1 MSDHE
6 HEQERDR
13 AQDLEQ
19 DGVEASE
26 DREGLEGLEAQKT
39 SAGAGD
45 GDHDD
50 HDDHEDHGGG
60 GPEDG
65 DGEGDGG
72 DDEEE
77 DEDFYD
83 DTDDESCPSCGDDT
97 GSCRCFVVLS
107 WEGDWLYST
116 DGELDDSSLDR
127 ILRWGHALSLAGA
140 PPSRTCDLLAGLPE
154 SMAADI
160 EAYWVEIA
168 AQVDPAELE
177 EYRKVFLEESRA
189 ALEAI
194 SVDPDDPDDPDDPE
208 DPRFRFDPSDARHPM
223 HEPYLKMLLERF
235 NDSVIRGHV
244 IPGKRIE
251 VHCTWAGICAEETR
265 VGRHRSEGVGCSSI
279 WETLDSQDPRDTWQ
293 RMEAMLE
300 PVLAKLDGT
309 GPSNRDQT

>member
-1 MSDHE
+1 MSDQEQNQE
-6 HEQERDR
+6 HDQ
-13 AQDLEQ
+13 EQ
-19 DGVEASE
+19 DRVEAS
-26 DREGLEGLEAQKT
+26 EGLEGLEAQKA

-45 GDHDD
+45 DGHDD
-50 HDDHEDHGGG
+50 HDDHGGD

-65 DGEGDGG
+65 DGG
-72 DDEEE
+72 DDGEE

-83 DTDDESCPSCGDDT
+83 DTDDECCPRCLDDT

-154 SMAADI
+154 SLAADI

-194 SVDPDDPDDPDDPE
+194 SVDPDEPM
-208 DPRFRFDPSDARHPM
+208 FRFDPADARHPM
-223 HEPYLKMLLERF
+223 HEPYLAMLLERF
-235 NDSVIRGHV
+235 NESVIRGHV

-251 VHCTWAGICAEETR
+251 VHCTWAGICAEATS

-279 WETLDSQDPRDTWQ
+279 WETLDSLDPRDTWQ

-300 PVLAKLDGT
+300 PVLAKLDR
-309 GPSNRDQT
+309 SSLNR

>member
-1 MSDHE
+1 MSDQEQNQE
-6 HEQERDR
+6 HDQERDR

-19 DGVEASE
+19 DRVEASE
-26 DREGLEGLEAQKT
+26 DREGLEDPNASVAFGDDEH
-39 SAGAGD
+39 GGD
-45 GDHDD
+45 GP
-50 HDDHEDHGGG
+50 EDG
-60 GPEDG
+60 DG
-65 DGEGDGG
+65 DGEGDGD

-77 DEDFYD
+77 DGDFHD
-83 DTDDESCPSCGDDT
+83 DTDDECCPSCLDDT

-154 SMAADI
+154 SLAADI

-168 AQVDPAELE
+168 AQVDPAELK
-177 EYRKVFLEESRA
+177 EYRKVFVEESRA

-194 SVDPDDPDDPDDPE
+194 SVDPDDPE
-208 DPRFRFDPSDARHPM
+208 DSRFRFDPSDARHPM

-279 WETLDSQDPRDTWQ
+279 WETLDSLDPRDTWQ

-300 PVLAKLDGT
+300 PVLAKFD
-309 GPSNRDQT
+309 

>member
-1 MSDHE
+1 MSDQEQNQE
-6 HEQERDR
+6 HDQERDR

-19 DGVEASE
+19 DRVEASE
-26 DREGLEGLEAQKT
+26 DREGLEDPNASVAFGDDEH
-39 SAGAGD
+39 GGD
-45 GDHDD
+45 GP
-50 HDDHEDHGGG
+50 EDG
-60 GPEDG
+60 DG
-65 DGEGDGG
+65 DGEGDGD

-77 DEDFYD
+77 DGDFHD
-83 DTDDESCPSCGDDT
+83 DTDDECCPSCLDDT

-154 SMAADI
+154 SLAADI

-177 EYRKVFLEESRA
+177 EYRKVFVEESRA

-194 SVDPDDPDDPDDPE
+194 SVDSDDPE
-208 DPRFRFDPSDARHPM
+208 DSRFRFDLSDARHPM

-279 WETLDSQDPRDTWQ
+279 WETLDSLDPRDTWQ

-300 PVLAKLDGT
+300 PVLAKLD
-309 GPSNRDQT
+309 

>member
-6 HEQERDR
+6 HEQDQGR
-13 AQDLEQ
+13 AQDSEQ

-26 DREGLEGLEAQKT
+26 DREGLEGLEDQET
-39 SAGAGD
+39 STGAGD
-45 GDHDD
+45 GDHD
-50 HDDHEDHGGG
+50 DHGGG

-154 SMAADI
+154 SLAADI

-194 SVDPDDPDDPDDPE
+194 SVDPDDPE
-208 DPRFRFDPSDARHPM
+208 DPRFRFHPADARHPM
-223 HEPYLKMLLERF
+223 HAPYLAVLPERF

-300 PVLAKLDGT
+300 PVLAKLDGSS
-309 GPSNRDQT
+309 SNP

>member
-1 MSDHE
+1 MSDQEQGHE
-6 HEQERDR
+6 HEQDEGR

-19 DGVEASE
+19 DGVESSE
-26 DREGLEGLEAQKT
+26 GREGLEDPNA
-39 SAGAGD
+39 SVAFGD

-50 HDDHEDHGGG
+50 HDGD
-60 GPEDG
+60 GPKDG
-65 DGEGDGG
+65 DGDGG

-77 DEDFYD
+77 DEDFDEDFHD

-177 EYRKVFLEESRA
+177 EYRKVFLKESRA

-194 SVDPDDPDDPDDPE
+194 SVDPDDPDDPE
-208 DPRFRFDPSDARHPM
+208 DPKFHFDPSDARHPM

-251 VHCTWAGICAEETR
+251 VHCTWAGICAEATS

-300 PVLAKLDGT
+300 PVLAKLDHS
-309 GPSNRDQT
+309 PSNR

>member
-1 MSDHE
+1 MSDQEQNQE
-6 HEQERDR
+6 HDQERDR

-19 DGVEASE
+19 DRVEASE
-26 DREGLEGLEAQKT
+26 DREGLEDPNA
-39 SAGAGD
+39 SVAFGD
-45 GDHDD
+45 D
-50 HDDHEDHGGG
+50 DHGGD
-60 GPEDG
+60 GPEDGDG
-65 DGEGDGG
+65 DGEGDGD

-77 DEDFYD
+77 DGDFHD
-83 DTDDESCPSCGDDT
+83 DTDDECCPSCLDDT

-154 SMAADI
+154 SLAADI

-168 AQVDPAELE
+168 AQVDPAELK
-177 EYRKVFLEESRA
+177 EYRKVFVEESRA

-194 SVDPDDPDDPDDPE
+194 SVDPDDPE
-208 DPRFRFDPSDARHPM
+208 DSRFRFDPSDARHPM

-279 WETLDSQDPRDTWQ
+279 WETLDSQDPHDTWQ

-300 PVLAKLDGT
+300 PVLAKLD
-309 GPSNRDQT
+309 